1 MDNRLIGW
9 LLVIVLASTLWY
21 VIWLLV
27 SWTFFG
33 SAR

>member
-9 LLVIVLASTLWY
+9 LVVIVLASTLWY
-21 VIWLLV
+21 IIWLLV

-33 SAR
+33 LAQ

>member
-21 VIWLLV
+21 IIWLLV
-27 SWTFFG
+27 SWTF
-33 SAR
+33 SSPAQ